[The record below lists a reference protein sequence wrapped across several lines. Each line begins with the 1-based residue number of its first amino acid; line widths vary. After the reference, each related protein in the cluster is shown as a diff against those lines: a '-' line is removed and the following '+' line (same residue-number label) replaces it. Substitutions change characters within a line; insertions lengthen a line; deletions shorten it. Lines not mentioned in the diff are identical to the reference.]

1 MTDDRGTLDPAEQA
15 ALEAA
20 EEAARAERAADRAE
34 DAAEHVDVTAQEVER
49 TAEHLDALAE
59 EIESVDTEI
68 DVEIDDKVE
77 FLHDPDQSP
86 DDLGTPGRP
95 LNHRSPFM
103 WGLLGGIGA
112 LTALWIG
119 QMVLA
124 IGSVLI
130 LVVVALFLAVG
141 LNPAVEFLMRRGLKR
156 PWAVLYVIVGV
167 LAAFGL
173 FLVAI
178 VPVVSHQ
185 VSAISDALPA
195 WFDQL
200 QKNGTIRSFDNK
212 YDVSTKV
219 TDYLQSGA
227 LAKKLFGGALGL
239 GLAILGILANVFV
252 VIVLTLYFL
261 ASLPSMKHAAYQL
274 APASR
279 RERVSL
285 LGDRVLRN
293 IGGYVSGAF
302 VVALC
307 AGLSTMVF
315 LFIVGLGSY
324 AVALALVVALLD
336 VIPMIG
342 ATIGAAIVCVI
353 GFATDPTTGL
363 ICVVFYIAYQQ
374 LENFLIYPRVMA
386 RSVKIPGAL
395 TVIAALI
402 GGSLLGV
409 VGALLAIPTAA
420 SIMLLVREIWV
431 PRQDAR

>member
-1 MTDDRGTLDPAEQA
+1 MSDDRGAADAAE
-15 ALEAA
+15 EAA
-20 EEAARAERAADRAE
+20 EEAAHEAARAERAADRAE
-34 DAAEHVDVTAQEVER
+34 DVGEQVEEEVAE
-49 TAEHLDALAE
+49 
-59 EIESVDTEI
+59 
-68 DVEIDDKVE
+68 EIDDKVE

-112 LTALWIG
+112 LVALWLGTI
-119 QMVLA
+119 VVA
-124 IGSVLI
+124 ISSVVI

-141 LNPAVEFLMRRGLKR
+141 LNPAVEYLMRRGFTR
-156 PWAVLYVIVGV
+156 PWAVLSVIVGV
-167 LAAFGL
+167 LVAFGL
-173 FLVAI
+173 FLIAI

-185 VSAISDALPA
+185 VSAIGDALPA

-200 QKNGTIRSFDNK
+200 QKNGRIRSFDNK

-252 VIVLTLYFL
+252 VVVLTLYFL

-274 APASR
+274 APSSR

-293 IGGYVSGAF
+293 VGGYVSGAF

-307 AGLSTMVF
+307 AGLSTLVF

-342 ATIGAAIVCVI
+342 ATIGAAIVCII

-374 LENFLIYPRVMA
+374 LENFVIYPRVMA
-386 RSVKIPGAL
+386 RSVEIPGAL

-402 GGSLLGV
+402 GGTLLGV

-420 SIMLLVREIWV
+420 SIMLLVKEVWV
-431 PRQDAR
+431 PRQDTR

>member
-1 MTDDRGTLDPAEQA
+1 MSDDRGAVEP
-15 ALEAA
+15 
-20 EEAARAERAADRAE
+20 AERAAEKVEQEAVRAQR
-34 DAAEHVDVTAQEVER
+34 AADH
-49 TAEHLDALAE
+49 
-59 EIESVDTEI
+59 IESVAERI
-68 DVEIDDKVE
+68 DETVAEEIDDKVE

-112 LTALWIG
+112 LVALWLGTMIA
-119 QMVLA
+119 A

-141 LNPAVEFLMRRGLKR
+141 LNPAVEFLMRRGLQR
-156 PWAVLYVIVGV
+156 PWAVLCVIVTV
-167 LAAFGL
+167 LAAFAL
-173 FLVAI
+173 FLVTI

-185 VSAISDALPA
+185 VTGIGDALPG

-219 TDYLQSGA
+219 THYLQSGA
-227 LAKKLFGGALGL
+227 LAKKLFGGVLGL
-239 GLAILGILANVFV
+239 GLAILGLLANLFV

-285 LGDRVLRN
+285 LGDRILRN

-315 LFIVGLGSY
+315 LIVVGLGSY

-342 ATIGAAIVCVI
+342 ATIGAAIVCMI

-363 ICVVFYIAYQQ
+363 VCIAFYVAYQQ
-374 LENFLIYPRVMA
+374 LENFVIYPRVMS
-386 RSVKIPGAL
+386 RSVEIPGAV

-402 GGSLLGV
+402 GGTLLGV

-420 SIMLLVREIWV
+420 SLLLLVREVFV
-431 PRQDAR
+431 PRQDTR

>member
-1 MTDDRGTLDPAEQA
+1 MSDDRGAVDP
-15 ALEAA
+15 A
-20 EEAARAERAADRAE
+20 EEAAEKVEHEAVRAQRAADRAE
-34 DAAEHVDVTAQEVER
+34 DAAEHVDSTEQKVGR
-49 TAEHLDALAE
+49 TADHVETVAE
-59 EIESVDTEI
+59 EIEEEAAE
-68 DVEIDDKVE
+68 EIDDKVE
-77 FLHDPDQSP
+77 FLHDPEQSP

-112 LTALWIG
+112 LVALWLGTMI
-119 QMVLA
+119 VA
-124 IGSVLI
+124 IASVLI
-130 LVVVALFLAVG
+130 LVVVSLFLAVG
-141 LNPAVEFLMRRGLKR
+141 LNPAVEFLMRRGLQR
-156 PWAVLYVIVGV
+156 PWAVLCVIVGV
-167 LAAFGL
+167 LVVFGL
-173 FLVAI
+173 FLVTI

-185 VSAISDALPA
+185 VTGIGDALPG

-200 QKNGTIRSFDNK
+200 QKNGSIRSFDNK

-219 TDYLQSGA
+219 TNYLQSGA

-239 GLAILGILANVFV
+239 GLAILGLLANVFV

-274 APASR
+274 APVSR

-285 LGDRVLRN
+285 LGDRILRN

-307 AGLSTMVF
+307 AGVSTMIF
-315 LFIVGLGSY
+315 LFIVGLGGY

-363 ICVVFYIAYQQ
+363 ICVAFYVAYQQ
-374 LENFLIYPRVMA
+374 LENFLIYPRVMS
-386 RSVKIPGAL
+386 RSVEIPGAV

-420 SIMLLVREIWV
+420 SILLLIREVFV

>member
-1 MTDDRGTLDPAEQA
+1 MSDDRGTLDPAEQA

-112 LTALWIG
+112 LTALWLG
-119 QMVLA
+119 QMLLA
-124 IGSVLI
+124 IVSVLI

-200 QKNGTIRSFDNK
+200 QKNGTIRSFDNR

-363 ICVVFYIAYQQ
+363 VCVVFYIAYQQ
-374 LENFLIYPRVMA
+374 LENFLIYPRVMS
-386 RSVKIPGAL
+386 RSVEIPGAL

-402 GGSLLGV
+402 GGTLLGV

-420 SIMLLVREIWV
+420 SIMLLVREVFV

>member
-1 MTDDRGTLDPAEQA
+1 MSDDLADADPAERA
-15 ALEAA
+15 AEEAA
-20 EEAARAERAADRAE
+20 QEAARAERAADRAE
-34 DAAEHVDVTAQEVER
+34 DAAEHVDVTAEEVER

-59 EIESVDTEI
+59 KVDEE
-68 DVEIDDKVE
+68 VVEEIDDKVE
-77 FLHDPDQSP
+77 FLHDPEQSP

-112 LTALWIG
+112 LLALWLG
-119 QMVLA
+119 QMFLA
-124 IGSVLI
+124 IASVLI
-130 LVVVALFLAVG
+130 LVVVAVFLAVG

-167 LAAFGL
+167 LVAFGL

-185 VSAISDALPA
+185 VTAIGDALPA

-200 QKNGTIRSFDNK
+200 QKNGSIRSFDNK

-307 AGLSTMVF
+307 AGVSTMIF

-386 RSVKIPGAL
+386 RSVEIPGAL

-420 SIMLLVREIWV
+420 SILLLVKEVFV

>member
-1 MTDDRGTLDPAEQA
+1 MSDDLADADPAERA
-15 ALEAA
+15 AEEAA
-20 EEAARAERAADRAE
+20 QEAARAERAADRAE
-34 DAAEHVDVTAQEVER
+34 DAAEHVDVTAEEVER

-59 EIESVDTEI
+59 RVDEE
-68 DVEIDDKVE
+68 VVEEIDDKVE
-77 FLHDPDQSP
+77 FLHDPEQSP

-112 LTALWIG
+112 LLALWLG
-119 QMVLA
+119 QMFLA
-124 IGSVLI
+124 IASVLI
-130 LVVVALFLAVG
+130 LVVVAVFLAVG

-167 LAAFGL
+167 LVAFGL

-185 VSAISDALPA
+185 VTAIGDALPA

-200 QKNGTIRSFDNK
+200 QKNGSIRSFDNK

-307 AGLSTMVF
+307 AGVSTMIF

-386 RSVKIPGAL
+386 RSVEIPGAL

-420 SIMLLVREIWV
+420 SILLLVKEVFV

>member
-112 LTALWIG
+112 LTALWLG
-119 QMVLA
+119 QMLLA
-124 IGSVLI
+124 IVSVLI

-307 AGLSTMVF
+307 AGLSTMAF

-374 LENFLIYPRVMA
+374 LENFLIYPRVMS
-386 RSVKIPGAL
+386 RSVEIPGAL

-402 GGSLLGV
+402 GGTLLGV

-420 SIMLLVREIWV
+420 SIMLLVREVFV

>member
-1 MTDDRGTLDPAEQA
+1 MSDDLGDADPAERA
-15 ALEAA
+15 AEEAA
-20 EEAARAERAADRAE
+20 QEAARAERAADRAE
-34 DAAEHVDVTAQEVER
+34 DAAEHVDGTAAEVER
-49 TAEHLDALAE
+49 TAEHLGALA
-59 EIESVDTEI
+59 DEI
-68 DVEIDDKVE
+68 DEDVVEEIDDKVE
-77 FLHDPDQSP
+77 FLHDPEQSP

-103 WGLLGGIGA
+103 WGLLGGLGA
-112 LTALWIG
+112 LLALWLA
-119 QMVLA
+119 QMFLA

-185 VSAISDALPA
+185 VTAIGDALPA

-200 QKNGTIRSFDNK
+200 QKNGSIRSFDNK

-307 AGLSTMVF
+307 AGVSTMVF

-386 RSVKIPGAL
+386 RSVEIPGAL

-420 SIMLLVREIWV
+420 SILLLVKEVFV
-431 PRQDAR
+431 PRQDTR